1 MSDSSALVTA
11 TRQAKQS
18 ERSEVY
24 AFLRALFD
32 ALLSFVG
39 SNAGKGKQGVDADKK
54 PEVLAKA
61 GSRIREDIRLLGVH
75 PSSPGDG
82 VKPDKD
88 RT

>member
-1 MSDSSALVTA
+1 M
-11 TRQAKQS
+11 
-18 ERSEVY
+18 Y

-39 SNAGKGKQGVDADKK
+39 SNAGKGKQAIEADKK
-54 PEVLAKA
+54 PEVLAKV
-61 GSRIREDIRLLGVH
+61 GSRIRDYIRLRGVQS
-75 PSSPGDG
+75 SSPGDG

>member
-1 MSDSSALVTA
+1 M
-11 TRQAKQS
+11 
-18 ERSEVY
+18 Y

-32 ALLSFVG
+32 ALLSFV
-39 SNAGKGKQGVDADKK
+39 STNAGKGKQAIEADKK

-61 GSRIREDIRLLGVH
+61 GSRIREYIRLRGVQ

-82 VKPDKD
+82 SKPDKD

>member
-1 MSDSSALVTA
+1 MSDSSALETV
-11 TRQAKQS
+11 TRQAKPS
-18 ERSEVY
+18 GRSEVY

-39 SNAGKGKQGVDADKK
+39 SNAGKGKQGVDADQK
-54 PEVLAKA
+54 PEVLAKT
-61 GSRIREDIRLLGVH
+61 GSRIREYIRLRGVQQI
-75 PSSPGDG
+75 SPGDG

>member
-1 MSDSSALVTA
+1 M
-11 TRQAKQS
+11 
-18 ERSEVY
+18 Y

-32 ALLSFVG
+32 ALLSFIG
-39 SNAGKGKQGVDADKK
+39 SNAGKGKQGFDADKK

-61 GSRIREDIRLLGVH
+61 GSRIREYIRLRGVQS
-75 PSSPGDG
+75 SSPSDG

>member
-1 MSDSSALVTA
+1 M
-11 TRQAKQS
+11 
-18 ERSEVY
+18 Y

-39 SNAGKGKQGVDADKK
+39 SNAGKGKQAIEADKK

-61 GSRIREDIRLLGVH
+61 GSRIREYIRLRGVQS
-75 PSSPGDG
+75 SSPRDG
-82 VKPDKD
+82 SKPDQD

>member
-1 MSDSSALVTA
+1 M
-11 TRQAKQS
+11 
-18 ERSEVY
+18 Y

-39 SNAGKGKQGVDADKK
+39 ANAGKGKQGVDADKK

-61 GSRIREDIRLLGVH
+61 GSRIREYIRLRGVQ
-75 PSSPGDG
+75 SSGTGDG
-82 VKPDKD
+82 SKPDKD

>member
-1 MSDSSALVTA
+1 V
-11 TRQAKQS
+11 TRQANLS

-39 SNAGKGKQGVDADKK
+39 SNAGKGKQAIEADKK

-61 GSRIREDIRLLGVH
+61 GSRIREYMRLRGVQS
-75 PSSPGDG
+75 SSPGDG
-82 VKPDKD
+82 CKPDQD

>member
-1 MSDSSALVTA
+1 M
-11 TRQAKQS
+11 
-18 ERSEVY
+18 Y

-32 ALLSFVG
+32 ALLSFIG

-61 GSRIREDIRLLGVH
+61 GSRIRDYIRLRGVQS
-75 PSSPGDG
+75 SSPSDG

>member
-1 MSDSSALVTA
+1 M
-11 TRQAKQS
+11 
-18 ERSEVY
+18 Y

-39 SNAGKGKQGVDADKK
+39 TNAGKGKQGVEADKK

-61 GSRIREDIRLLGVH
+61 GSRIREYIRLRGVQ
-75 PSSPGDG
+75 SSGSSDG
-82 VKPDKD
+82 SKPDQD

>member
-1 MSDSSALVTA
+1 M
-11 TRQAKQS
+11 
-18 ERSEVY
+18 Y

-39 SNAGKGKQGVDADKK
+39 SNAGKGKQAIEADKK
-54 PEVLAKA
+54 PEILTKA
-61 GSRIREDIRLLGVH
+61 GSRIRDYNRLRGVQ
-75 PSSPGDG
+75 SSGTGDG

>member
-1 MSDSSALVTA
+1 MTHLP
-11 TRQAKQS
+11 QAKQS

-39 SNAGKGKQGVDADKK
+39 SNAGKGKQGIEADKK
-54 PEVLAKA
+54 PEVLTKA
-61 GSRIREDIRLLGVH
+61 GSRIREYMRLRGVQS
-75 PSSPGDG
+75 SSPSDG
-82 VKPDKD
+82 SKPDQD

>member
-1 MSDSSALVTA
+1 MSDSSALETV
-11 TRQAKQS
+11 TRQAKPS

-39 SNAGKGKQGVDADKK
+39 SNAGKGKQGVDADEK
-54 PEVLAKA
+54 PKVVAKT
-61 GSRIREDIRLLGVH
+61 GSRSREYIRVRGMQSSG
-75 PSSPGDG
+75 PSDG
-82 VKPDKD
+82 SKPDQD

>member
-1 MSDSSALVTA
+1 MLETA
-11 TRQAKQS
+11 TRQAKPS

-39 SNAGKGKQGVDADKK
+39 SNAGKGKQAIEADKK
-54 PEVLAKA
+54 PEILTKA
-61 GSRIREDIRLLGVH
+61 GSRIREYIRLRGVQSSG
-75 PSSPGDG
+75 PSDG
-82 VKPDKD
+82 SKPDQD